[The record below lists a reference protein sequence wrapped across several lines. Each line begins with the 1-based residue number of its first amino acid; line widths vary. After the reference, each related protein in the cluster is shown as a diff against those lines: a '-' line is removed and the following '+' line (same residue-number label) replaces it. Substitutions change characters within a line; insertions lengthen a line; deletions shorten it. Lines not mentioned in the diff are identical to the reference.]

1 MNTWAQHSPT
11 HFFSKFFVKDVVNL
25 KSSFPNAPK
34 ELIFL
39 NEDDSLT
46 KVLDTFKLHKILSSP
61 VLSKGSSKVLGMLD
75 MLDLVTF
82 LTAKIEIPFLTE
94 AIANH
99 ALNSFLS
106 KTAKDVVELSSRNW
120 WNELQETASLPQLIS
135 VLSNQNAHRVAVL
148 NEKKKVYNIISQMDV
163 LSFLFQ
169 HQSTFPQMMEAPIS
183 QWISDKKV
191 ETVSGDQTLAEAF
204 KTIWESEVTGVG
216 VVDDDGKLI
225 GNISASDLKNCGRT
239 SNELIQE
246 LYQPINEYLGFVESE
261 DASTRNPS
269 FSKHPLVVSKLSD
282 TTASIFSSII
292 NKRVHRVYI
301 VDDADCPVNVVAPCD
316 LLALFKELQ

>member
-1 MNTWAQHSPT
+1 
-11 HFFSKFFVKDVVNL
+11 VKDVVNM
-25 KSSFPNAPK
+25 KSTFPNAPK

-39 NEDDSLT
+39 NEGDSLT
-46 KVLDTFKLHKILSSP
+46 KVLDTFKIHKILSSP
-61 VLSKGSSKVLGMLD
+61 VLAKGSNKVLGMLD

-120 WNELQETASLPQLIS
+120 WNELSDDAALPQLIG

-148 NEKKKVYNIISQMDV
+148 NDKKKVYNIISQMDV
-163 LSFLFQ
+163 LLFIFQ
-169 HQSTFPQMMEAPIS
+169 NQANFTDLMEEPIS
-183 QWISDKKV
+183 QWLKAKKV
-191 ETVSGDQTLAEAF
+191 ETVCWEQTMAEAF

-216 VVDDDGKLI
+216 VVDDDGKLV

-246 LYQPINEYLGFVESE
+246 LYQPIIEFLGLV
-261 DASTRNPS
+261 DASTSTTRNPL
-269 FSKHPLVVSKLSD
+269 FSKHPLVVCKITDS
-282 TTASIFSSII
+282 TASIFSKIV
-292 NKRVHRVYI
+292 NQRVHRVYV
-301 VDDADCPVNVVAPCD
+301 VDDSNVPVNVIAPSD
-316 LLALFKELQ
+316 LLALFKEIQ